1 MPLKV
6 KNFSLYRR
14 VFLENPRDLC
24 AQTANRQVF
33 RFTIH
38 RKYRPKNYRFVDNG
52 TLMSRGI
59 AGVSVSPRT
68 RRWTTP

>member
-1 MPLKV
+1 MLLKV
-6 KNFSLYRR
+6 KEFSLYRR

-52 TLMSRGI
+52 TLMFRDI
-59 AGVSVSPRT
+59 AGVHT
-68 RRWTTP
+68 RLRACGWTTS